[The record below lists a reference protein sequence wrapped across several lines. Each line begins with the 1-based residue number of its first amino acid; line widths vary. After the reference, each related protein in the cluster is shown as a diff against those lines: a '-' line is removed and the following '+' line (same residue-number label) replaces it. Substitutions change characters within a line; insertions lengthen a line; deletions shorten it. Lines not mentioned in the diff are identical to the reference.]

1 MVQLNDLMLTISSEI
16 ETAHFVTNNTRFKF
30 ELPLV
35 CNVVGNYN
43 LLYAMFIN
51 LIRNADLH
59 SHGTECGLRFMGEE
73 DDRYIFSFYDNG
85 TGIEEEHLQHLFER
99 FYRVDKSHS
108 KTIGGTG
115 LGLSIVKHA
124 AIYHNA
130 EIKVKSELD
139 KGTSIT
145 VMFNK

>member
-1 MVQLNDLMLTISSEI
+1 MI
-16 ETAHFVTNNTRFKF
+16 
-30 ELPLV
+30 
-35 CNVVGNYN
+35 YN
-43 LLYAMFIN
+43 LCD
-51 LIRNADLH
+51 NAIK
-59 SHGTECGLRFMGEE
+59 
-73 DDRYIFSFYDNG
+73 YNADNG
-85 TGIEEEHLQHLFER
+85 TVDVILNESSKHIKLTVRDTGIGIPQSEQERIFER

-145 VMFNK
+145 VMFNKLEYL